1 MIQRPCFGR
10 EQTLLK
16 DGKYIKDLSYM
27 NRPIKEIVYIDYE
40 DEKVQF
46 HKENAIVIPRF
57 EGDID
62 DRALMDLVP
71 FLLRKYFATFNHYLD
86 LAKYPGDVRKEI

>member
-71 FLLRKYFATFNHYLD
+71 FLLRKYFITFNNCLD

>member
-27 NRPIKEIVYIDYE
+27 NRPIREIVYIDFS
-40 DEKVQF
+40 DEGVQF
-46 HKENAIVIPRF
+46 HKDNAIVIPRF
-57 EGDID
+57 EGDTE

-71 FLLRKYFATFNHYLD
+71 FLLRKLYL
-86 LAKYPGDVRKEI
+86 I